1 MAFQRKTWVN
11 RESEFPTRRKLTQIP
26 TEPDTYTVTR
36 AEGTVSVEGDA
47 FDAENM
53 NDLENRIS
61 RGFEETSALPL
72 GGTTGMVLTK
82 TGNTDSEVGWQTPKV
97 SANNVTAGTLPS
109 GVNISASQVTA
120 GTLPTGVKASTA
132 SDYTMARLRN
142 IKAGTSDLTAGSSS
156 LANGEIYLVYE

>member
-97 SANNVTAGTLPS
+97 SANNVTAGTLP
-109 GVNISASQVTA
+109 
-120 GTLPTGVKASTA
+120 TGVKASTA
-132 SDYTMARLRN
+132 SDYTTARLRN

-156 LANGEIYLVYE
+156 LANGEIYIVYE